1 MVRHLITVSA
11 RQVSFTT
18 FKSLFNIFHFLLGFT
33 KAVDRSS
40 GSDVYSCVDCSLVT
54 ASGSYD
60 GSSFDCALG
69 SNIGQPICG
78 ANAFPGLSDK
88 LYKGSSFC
96 LEASG
101 AQYVC
106 KCASGYIEAQDG
118 SCITCASVLTAEGG
132 TGSSS
137 SSKLFATGSTTSSCS
152 CGNNAR
158 PNVST
163 QLCECNTNA
172 VVTSEYFNLGKIKAQ
187 NCIS

>member
-1 MVRHLITVSA
+1 MCTLVLTAVWSRPRVRTMEVLLIVHLAPISVNLFVA
-11 RQVSFTT
+11 LMPFQVCLISYTR
-18 FKSLFNIFHFLLGFT
+18 
-33 KAVDRSS
+33 V
-40 GSDVYSCVDCSLVT
+40 LV
-54 ASGSYD
+54 
-60 GSSFDCALG
+60 
-69 SNIGQPICG
+69 
-78 ANAFPGLSDK
+78 
-88 LYKGSSFC
+88 FC

-106 KCASGYIEAQDG
+106 KCANGYIEAQDG